1 MLLPKDQR
9 KKPPDM
15 NKTPRLTV
23 LGAGPGN
30 AELITLKA
38 LRVIQTA
45 DVLMYDA
52 LVSDELLEFVPAH
65 CIRLFVGK
73 RKARHTYP
81 QQEINR
87 MIVSYAHRCGHVIR
101 LKGGDPF
108 VFGRGAEELEYAAA
122 HGLHTAYVPGLSSA
136 VAVPGTCGIPVTLR
150 GVSESFW
157 VITATTGNAALSAD
171 LTLAARST
179 ATVVVLMG
187 LGKAAEI
194 SSVYRQAGAGD
205 TPAAVISHGTLQQ
218 QNVSTGVVGNLAT
231 LAETHDSPA
240 VIVIGEVVK
249 HKLSLAT
256 EQTLLHELTRFA
268 S

>member
-1 MLLPKDQR
+1 
-9 KKPPDM
+9 M
-15 NKTPRLTV
+15 NKIPQLTV

-30 AELITLKA
+30 AELITLKGLRA
-38 LRVIQTA
+38 LQTA

-52 LVSDELLEFVPAH
+52 LVSDELLEYVPAH

-87 MIVSYAHRCGHVIR
+87 KIVAYARRCGHVVR

-108 VFGRGAEELEYAAA
+108 VFGRGAEELDYAAA
-122 HGLHTAYVPGLSSA
+122 HGLQTAYIPGLSSA
-136 VAVPGTCGIPVTLR
+136 VAVPGNCGIPVTLR

-157 VITATTGNAALSAD
+157 VITATTGSAALSAD
-171 LTLAARST
+171 LALAARST

-194 SSVYRQAGAGD
+194 SEAYAQSGAGG
-205 TPAAVISHGTLQQ
+205 TPAAIISNGTLQHQ
-218 QNVSTGVVGNLAT
+218 QISTGIVANLAT
-231 LAETHDSPA
+231 LAQSHASPA
-240 VIVIGEVVK
+240 VIVIGEVVR
-249 HKLSLAT
+249 HKL
-256 EQTLLHELTRFA
+256 TLSPENAVMRELTRFA